1 MLYYLAILKD
11 KCFKKKKV
19 DDELIN
25 LVNSLLKTQKEIL
38 KYVDLQEQEIKK
50 LKSGWGKM

>member
-11 KCFKKKKV
+11 KCFKKEKV

>member
-19 DDELIN
+19 DDEDETLYLIKQLIDN
-25 LVNSLLKTQKEIL
+25 QREIIDYLKVVGVKCE
-38 KYVDLQEQEIKK
+38 K
-50 LKSGWGKM
+50 